1 MIQFSHKNRNKVTAV
16 QTANLLKIEFL
27 STQFQDDF
35 FYTFPHKYN
44 F

>member
-16 QTANLLKIEFL
+16 QTANLHVLKIEFL

-35 FYTFPHKYN
+35 ILHIPS
-44 F
+44 

>member
-1 MIQFSHKNRNKVTAV
+1 MIQFSHKNRNKVTAF

-35 FYTFPHKYN
+35 ILHIPS
-44 F
+44 